1 MRRRTPARSWR
12 GRVLALA
19 ALAAGCQIPAGRV
32 EQSAKA
38 MEPAA
43 VAAAQERARTDLD
56 CGAVQTEVLSRDV
69 PPNQTLYSL
78 ERYVY
83 RIQAQGCGR
92 RTVFSVACVANSPCS
107 AMSESGFI
115 ERVK

>member
-1 MRRRTPARSWR
+1 M
-12 GRVLALA
+12 LLIA
-19 ALAAGCQIPAGRV
+19 ALAAGCQVPQAKV
-32 EQSAKA
+32 QSDVNA

-56 CGAVQTEVLSRDV
+56 CGAVQTEVLSREV
-69 PPNQTLYSL
+69 PPSQTLYSL
-78 ERYVY
+78 ARYVY

-92 RTVFSVACVANSPCS
+92 RTVFSVACVTNSPCS
-107 AMSESGFI
+107 AMSESGTI